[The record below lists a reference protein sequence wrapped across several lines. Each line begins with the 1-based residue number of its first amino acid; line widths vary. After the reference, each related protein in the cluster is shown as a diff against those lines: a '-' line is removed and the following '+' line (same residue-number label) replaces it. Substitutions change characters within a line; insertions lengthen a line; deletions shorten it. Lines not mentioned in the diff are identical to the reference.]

1 MGRHSPIRLVC
12 ATAAVGVG
20 LLVAGCGMHGRATV
34 NPDDA
39 AAFRSSSAAEADP
52 QAKATATNC
61 QPFLDTVAGMVGKYN
76 DFINAHSG
84 NAPDQDARRD
94 EAAAALDETA
104 RGVENR
110 MNVNG
115 NALPPELGQR
125 FVEFA
130 AAAHSLADQVRKIIS
145 SATPV
150 AGLNDSSQ
158 RLQDAVNGVRSSCPP
173 R

>member
-1 MGRHSPIRLVC
+1 M
-12 ATAAVGVG
+12 A
-20 LLVAGCGMHGRATV
+20 
-34 NPDDA
+34 
-39 AAFRSSSAAEADP
+39 SASANSDP
-52 QAKATATNC
+52 QAKAIATNC
-61 QPFLDTVAGMVGKYN
+61 QPLLDTVAGMVGKYN

-94 EAAAALDETA
+94 EAAAALDDAA
-104 RGVENR
+104 RAVENR

-130 AAAHSLADQVRKIIS
+130 TAAHVLADQTRKIVAS
-145 SATPV
+145 TTPV
-150 AGLNDSSQ
+150 GQLNDSSQ
-158 RLQDAVNGVRSSCPP
+158 RLQDAVNGIRSSCPP